1 MRRKIEPSKPTKDAK
16 IISNL
21 LTRIGCQLVGKR
33 ELGINSKKD
42 TYEFISVNKKQY
54 RQALEILSLHCKP
67 IDEEVDNRGYSR
79 DNILFTVRFDTKESI
94 KENLLNTLKD
104 NTELWLKG
112 HGRYF
117 GKYADLLYQVH
128 EELVTT

>member
-33 ELGINSKKD
+33 ELSINSKKD

-54 RQALEILSLHCKP
+54 KQALEILSLHCKL
-67 IDEEVDNRGYSR
+67 DKEVDNRGHSR
-79 DNILFTVRFDTKESI
+79 DNILFTVRFGTKESI
-94 KENLLNTLKD
+94 KENLLNTLKE

-117 GKYADLLYQVH
+117 GKYADLFYQVH
-128 EELVTT
+128 EELVVA